1 MRSVIIQPIA
11 AILWICGASLTGCSD
26 STGEKTSSQS
36 SWEKASGTKAVL
48 VRDSE
53 GVTFV
58 VMNTRDMVTSDMRG
72 LKGMTKAKVSAS
84 ARIREGRLLDET
96 VSLRIVLSRRDY
108 PQQADTTTFVQAGS
122 YFFSHDGQVVVS
134 GGEVILTANIPLKWI
149 DSIWFAEPEVRIWFA
164 GGHGAA
170 LADFMKAVRTE
181 LEAAEGGRSD

>member
-26 STGEKTSSQS
+26 STGEKTSSQAS
-36 SWEKASGTKAVL
+36 REKASSTKAVL

-84 ARIREGRLLDET
+84 ARIREGRLLDEA

-108 PQQADTTTFVQAGS
+108 PQQADTTTSVVADS
-122 YFFSHDGQVVVS
+122 YFSHDGQVVVS

-149 DSIWFAEPEVRIWFA
+149 DRIGFAEPEVRIWFA